1 MSPAEKNKF
10 IWRFGASHRLQFII
24 QYFESTGTGYTM
36 YGAQNE
42 QFTRLL
48 VVRQIKILE
57 SVNTWARANDEFE

>member
-1 MSPAEKNKF
+1 
-10 IWRFGASHRLQFII
+10 
-24 QYFESTGTGYTM
+24 M